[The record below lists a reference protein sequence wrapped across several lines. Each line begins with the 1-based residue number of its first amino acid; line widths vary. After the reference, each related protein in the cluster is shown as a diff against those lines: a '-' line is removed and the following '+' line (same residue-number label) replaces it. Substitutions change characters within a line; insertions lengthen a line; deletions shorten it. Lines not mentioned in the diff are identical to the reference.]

1 MGGGEGKSLAAEGDA
16 RPADGAPSAVV
27 FQMKNDR
34 DGGVDPVGV
43 GDDADEFPL
52 LPERGELFQRMLKS
66 LFIEGAEAFVEKER
80 VDPHLV
86 PGHPREGERKGETHK
101 KGLSAGKI
109 AGGADFIAPVVIPDV
124 EFQSAARRAGERKVI
139 GKLL

>member
-1 MGGGEGKSLAAEGDA
+1 
-16 RPADGAPSAVV
+16 
-27 FQMKNDR
+27 MKNDR
-34 DGGVDPVGV
+34 NGGVDPVGV

-66 LFIEGAEAFVEKER
+66 FFIEGAESLVEKER

-101 KGLSAGKI
+101 KGLSAGKV
-109 AGGADFIAPVVIPDV
+109 AGGADLVAPVVIPDV
-124 EFQSAARRAGERKVI
+124 EFQSAARRPVSEK
-139 GKLL
+139 